1 MFRSPGTEPGFSVR
15 SALSASYRL
24 TAVIAASLA
33 VGSLSLCLIV
43 AVTVLATRVS
53 LAMPIAG

>member
-1 MFRSPGTEPGFSVR
+1 MFRSPGTEPGFAAR

-24 TAVIAASLA
+24 TAFIAASLA

-43 AVTVLATRVS
+43 AVTAVATRVS
-53 LAMPIAG
+53 LAMPIPA